1 MTLELSHLKRRF
13 AEYPAL
19 DDVSLEIPPGEFL
32 ALLGPS
38 GSGKTTLLRI
48 LAGLDYPESGSV
60 RQGGRD
66 LLAIDAR
73 RRKVGLVFQ
82 HYALFRHLTV
92 AENVAFGLRVRPWR
106 TRPKRADI
114 AARVERL
121 LQRVQLQDMA
131 RRYPAQLSGGQ
142 RQRVALARALAVEP
156 DLLLL
161 DEPFGALDAQVRVS
175 LRRWL
180 RELHDEFG
188 LTTVFVTHD
197 QEEALELADRVV
209 VMNRG
214 RIEQVGRPDAIY
226 QEPATPFVCEFI
238 GKANRIDLEQ
248 GEHGFAAAEWNFG
261 EAPWG
266 TEGKRAQAYVR
277 PEHLALDPSMDAPG
291 WQVQL
296 RHVYRA
302 GSVAHLELDAPVLGQ
317 RLEAQIASEDFSR
330 LGLCAGMNLC
340 ARPKRAVVFPRD
352 TERAAT
358 LTPERWI
365 WQGEHAATA
374 LALGPSTA
382 IFHRD
387 PTRTFPC
394 DTEAG

>member
-1 MTLELSHLKRRF
+1 MTLELSRLSRRF
-13 AEYPAL
+13 TGYAAL
-19 DDVSLEIPPGEFL
+19 DEVSLDIAPGEFL

-60 RQGGRD
+60 NQDGRD

-106 TRPKRADI
+106 TRPKRAEI
-114 AARVERL
+114 VVRVERL
-121 LQRVQLQDMA
+121 LQRMQLDGMGK
-131 RRYPAQLSGGQ
+131 RYPAQLSGGQ

-180 RELHDEFG
+180 RELHDDLG

-197 QEEALELADRVV
+197 QEEALELADRVA

-214 RIEQVGRPDAIY
+214 RIEQVGTPETIY
-226 QEPATPFVCEFI
+226 HDPATPFVCEFI
-238 GKANRIDLEQ
+238 GKANRIDLART
-248 GEHGFAAAEWNFG
+248 EHGVGAAEWDLG
-261 EAPWG
+261 AAPWSV
-266 TEGKRAQAYVR
+266 ESARAVAYVR
-277 PEHLALDPSMDAPG
+277 PEHLSLDTKPG
-291 WQVQL
+291 HSGWHARL
-296 RHVYRA
+296 RHVYLA
-302 GSVAHLELDAPVLGQ
+302 GSGAHLQLDVPALG
-317 RLEAQIASEDFSR
+317 RHLEAHMAGEELER
-330 LGLCAGMNLC
+330 HGLHAG
-340 ARPKRAVVFPRD
+340 ADVRVTPTRAVVFASAETGPG
-352 TERAAT
+352 TGG
-358 LTPERWI
+358 ERWI
-365 WQGEHAATA
+365 WQAPE
-374 LALGPSTA
+374 P
-382 IFHRD
+382 
-387 PTRTFPC
+387 PC
-394 DTEAG
+394 ASA

>member
-1 MTLELSHLKRRF
+1 MTLELSHLTRRF
-13 AEYPAL
+13 TDYPAL

-60 RQGGRD
+60 RREGRD
-66 LLAIDAR
+66 LLALDAR

-92 AENVAFGLRVRPWR
+92 ADNVAFGLRVRPWR

-114 AARVERL
+114 AVRVERL
-121 LQRVQLQDMA
+121 LRRVQLQDMA
-131 RRYPAQLSGGQ
+131 TRYPAQLSGGQ

-214 RIEQVGRPDAIY
+214 RIEQIGTPEAIY
-226 QEPATPFVCEFI
+226 HDPATPFVCEFI
-238 GKANRIDLEQ
+238 GKANRIVARCEGGKLVAGGLVLGADPWDGRHDSAIVYIRPEQ
-248 GEHGFAAAEWNFG
+248 FVVAEPDEGESWPVCVRHAFRAGGTVHLTLDAAALGQVLEMDVFDG
-261 EAPWG
+261 E
-266 TEGKRAQAYVR
+266 R
-277 PEHLALDPSMDAPG
+277 PHGAWHHGACLRIRP
-291 WQVQL
+291 
-296 RHVYRA
+296 RHVT
-302 GSVAHLELDAPVLGQ
+302 
-317 RLEAQIASEDFSR
+317 
-330 LGLCAGMNLC
+330 
-340 ARPKRAVVFPRD
+340 VFPD
-352 TERAAT
+352 GIGPAAA
-358 LTPERWI
+358 LTREPRI
-365 WQGEHAATA
+365 VAPATQPVAA
-374 LALGPSTA
+374 GP
-382 IFHRD
+382 
-387 PTRTFPC
+387 
-394 DTEAG
+394 

>member
-1 MTLELSHLKRRF
+1 MRRPAAEDTRMTLELLHLVRRF
-13 AEYPAL
+13 TDYPAL
-19 DDVSLEIPPGEFL
+19 DDVSLDIPPGEFL

-60 RQGGRD
+60 RQDGRD
-66 LLAIDAR
+66 LLAVDAR

-114 AARVERL
+114 GDRVERL

-131 RRYPAQLSGGQ
+131 KRYPAQLSGGQ

-161 DEPFGALDAQVRVS
+161 DEPFGALDAQVRVN

-197 QEEALELADRVV
+197 QEEALELADRVA

-214 RIEQVGRPDAIY
+214 RIEQVGTPEAIY
-226 QEPATPFVCEFI
+226 HDPTTPFVCEFI
-238 GKANRIDLEQ
+238 GRANRIAARWENGKFVAGGLVLGADRWD
-248 GEHGFAAAEWNFG
+248 GRHGSAI
-261 EAPWG
+261 
-266 TEGKRAQAYVR
+266 AYVR
-277 PEHLALDPSMDAPG
+277 PEQLVVAAPG
-291 WQVQL
+291 EGEGWAVRV
-296 RHVYRA
+296 RHAFRA
-302 GSVAHLELDAPVLGQ
+302 GGTVHLTLD
-317 RLEAQIASEDFSR
+317 
-330 LGLCAGMNLC
+330 
-340 ARPKRAVVFPRD
+340 
-352 TERAAT
+352 
-358 LTPERWI
+358 
-365 WQGEHAATA
+365 ATA
-374 LALGPSTA
+374 LGQVLEMDVFDGERPHGAWHQGACLRIRPRHATVFPDGTEPVVALIHESRTVAPAAQPVPAGP
-382 IFHRD
+382 
-387 PTRTFPC
+387 
-394 DTEAG
+394 

>member
-1 MTLELSHLKRRF
+1 MTLELSNLSRRF
-13 AEYPAL
+13 TEYPAL

-60 RQGGRD
+60 RQDGRD
-66 LLAIDAR
+66 LLAVDAR

-106 TRPKRADI
+106 TRPRRADI

-214 RIEQVGRPDAIY
+214 RIEQVGKPHEIY
-226 QEPATPFVCEFI
+226 QQPATPFVCEFI

-248 GEHGFAAAEWNFG
+248 GEQGFAAAEWRLG

-266 TEGKRAQAYVR
+266 TDCKHALAYVR
-277 PEHLALDPSMDAPG
+277 PEHLALDVSATGHG
-291 WQVQL
+291 WQAQV
-296 RHVYRA
+296 RHVSLA
-302 GSVAHLELDAPVLGQ
+302 GSVARLELDVPALGR
-317 RLEAQIASEDFSR
+317 RLDAEVASEDLAR
-330 LGLCAGMNLC
+330 HGLHTGAAL
-340 ARPKRAVVFPRD
+340 RVKPTRAIVFPAGNSL
-352 TERAAT
+352 AAAG
-358 LTPERWI
+358 ESGRWF
-365 WQGEHAATA
+365 WRPTKADPA
-374 LALGPSTA
+374 LALCAIPSL
-382 IFHRD
+382 
-387 PTRTFPC
+387 
-394 DTEAG
+394 